1 MRRVV
6 FLLPLLFVGC
16 SCQPNPDPVP
26 DRVHGDA
33 ALADAKPP
41 AGEPASPAGTALASV
56 AAPALSA
63 VPADAVSET
72 ITVRNYIYALLGGDR
87 RASDAYWSGG
97 RTSTR
102 PDDAVLRDIPELRNL
117 RVDTDIPIAR
127 DTAQPSRL
135 REVPVR
141 IRAITAAGTFH
152 YQGWY
157 RLQPRPDDSGWE
169 IHSASLQPVVQ

>member
-16 SCQPNPDPVP
+16 SCQQEPGPERVRDGAALTDPHTP
-26 DRVHGDA
+26 AADSAPPAGA
-33 ALADAKPP
+33 ALAA
-41 AGEPASPAGTALASV
+41 V

-102 PDDAVLRDIPELRNL
+102 PDDAVLRDIPDLRNL
-117 RVDTDIPIAR
+117 RVDTDPPIAR

-152 YQGWY
+152 YKGWY
-157 RLQPRPDDSGWE
+157 RLQPRPDASGWE